1 MDKII
6 LPIIMAALSLAKN
19 KAQSEQN
26 QINQLNQN
34 RMPMNTTTTPQQPM
48 QSNPLPQQSN
58 GIGNAVSLFS
68 QLYGGFGK

>member
-1 MDKII
+1 
-6 LPIIMAALSLAKN
+6 MAALSLAKN

-34 RMPMNTTTTPQQPM
+34 RMPMNTTTTPQQMQM

-58 GIGNAVSLFS
+58 GIGNAISLFS